1 MGFGATK
8 ETWEAYRDDGWL
20 PMMLP
25 VVSDPKAKIDP
36 QSKLKALGKTPSVL
50 TPAKTVVGVYGWTT
64 MTIDERK
71 FDKWSGKDYGICL
84 RCGNVLAFDCDVEDE
99 KLSAQLLELFQIM
112 FGEASLRRR
121 AGSNRWLAVLRVDI
135 PMSKIII
142 KFDRNNALEILGSG
156 QQFVAEGTHPS
167 GTRYEWTAGHPV
179 FDKLPVASSD
189 DVQAFAEHV
198 AEEFGGAIAGG
209 RKAVVREKNAK
220 GLLPDPLA
228 DWLRAEGLVLNE
240 SDGVLDVVCPW
251 RDEHTADTGENA
263 TRYYSRGANGEKM
276 PGFKCMHAHCADR
289 NYEDFL
295 AWAHANGYE
304 DPGIVEGLPVI
315 ADQPTTEE
323 QAREE
328 KLFRILNSSVNEKT
342 GLIEANLSTV
352 MAALQLSKFG
362 HIHLAYD
369 TFSGSTVYKD
379 IRGVGKPLRG
389 DKAAYDEWVPFG
401 DPEMVLMRE
410 RLQREFNFKP
420 VGGDLM
426 RDAVIGVSNGGLTVV
441 DTMVEH
447 INKHLPAWDGVPR
460 VENFLSKYCGCA
472 DDEYSA
478 ALGKYIFAA
487 LAGRALSPNG
497 IKADIVPIFVGKQ
510 GTYKSTLIA
519 SLALKPGTS
528 RELSFN
534 KSEDDIKRF
543 IRGSSVVEIPEL
555 SGMSRKDAAD
565 IKFFISLTEDSWIPK
580 YWETM
585 KTVKRRCVFFAS
597 TNEHQ
602 ILNDPTGSRRFAPI
616 ETGTIDIDAIRP
628 LIPQLWAEGCEI
640 FRAEGIEHR
649 RVEILAAAR
658 ASNFELR
665 DPWTEELSVYVN
677 DWHTMPENDRP
688 PLTTRT
694 LLECALG
701 VPASKAKVMDSR
713 RVGNLMRSL
722 GYYVKCTKSGGKTI
736 RLWEKDR

>member
-1 MGFGATK
+1 MGYGASK
-8 ETWEAYRDDGWL
+8 KIWDAYRADGWMS
-20 PMMLP
+20 MMLP
-25 VVSDPKAKIDP
+25 VVSDPAAPIDP
-36 QSKLKALGKTPSVL
+36 KSKLKALGKTPSVL
-50 TPAKTVVGVYGWTT
+50 TPERTVVGVYGWTT

-71 FDKWSGKDYGICL
+71 FNRWADKDYGICL
-84 RCGNVLAFDCDVEDE
+84 RCGDVVAFDCDVEDE
-99 KLSAQLLELFQIM
+99 KLSKELLELFQIM
-112 FGEASLRRR
+112 FGEACLRRR
-121 AGSNRWLAVLRVDI
+121 EGSNRWLAVLRVDI
-135 PMSKIII
+135 PMSKIIV
-142 KFDRNNALEILGSG
+142 KFDKGNALEILGSG

-167 GTRYEWTAGHPV
+167 GKRYVWNPAPPAYG
-179 FDKLPVASSD
+179 KLPVVACED
-189 DVQAFAEHV
+189 IEAFVKHV
-198 AEEFGGAIAGG
+198 AAEYHGTVVGG
-209 RKAVVREKNAK
+209 RKAAVLERNAD

-228 DWLRAEGLVLNE
+228 DWLRSEGLVLNE
-240 SDGVLDVVCPW
+240 SNGVLDIVCPW
-251 RDEHTADTGENA
+251 RDEHTADTGDNA
-263 TRYYSRGANGEKM
+263 TRYYQRGAGGHKT
-276 PGFKCMHAHCADR
+276 PGFKCMHSHCANR

-295 AWAHANGYE
+295 AWAHDNGYE
-304 DPGIVEGLPVI
+304 DPGITEGLPVLSTE
-315 ADQPTTEE
+315 PTTEE
-323 QAREE
+323 QEREN
-328 KLFRILNSSVNEKT
+328 KLFRILQGATNEKT
-342 GLIEANLSTV
+342 GLVEANLSTV

-379 IRGVGKPLRG
+379 IRGIGKPLRG

-441 DTMVEH
+441 DTMVEFL
-447 INKHLPAWDGVPR
+447 NKKLPMWDGVPR

-487 LAGRALSPNG
+487 LAGRALSPDG

-519 SLALKPGTS
+519 ALALKPGTS

-616 ETGTIDIDAIRP
+616 ETGVIDIDAIKP

-649 RVEILAAAR
+649 RVEILAASR

-665 DPWTEELSVYVN
+665 DPWTEELSVYIN
-677 DWHTMPENDRP
+677 GWLTMPETERP

-722 GYYVKCTKSGGKTI
+722 GYFVKCTKSGGKTI